1 MPPPLWKRNFISL
14 GWIKTNAI
22 PDCNCSMSSH
32 NGKDIFSN
40 LMLFFCIGTEAYV
53 SFKVRAN
60 PDNTSLDSHLEGE
73 ADDSSNLQ

>member
-1 MPPPLWKRNFISL
+1 
-14 GWIKTNAI
+14 
-22 PDCNCSMSSH
+22 
-32 NGKDIFSN
+32 
-40 LMLFFCIGTEAYV
+40 MLFFSCIGMEAYV